1 MTEKEVRALLAHG
14 LAPHWY
20 KLEVKLIED
29 LANTF
34 MRWNAAQETLRNESD
49 QHVRLAHFLIAQVN
63 DVLQQ
68 ILRLKLDYGEFTKR
82 FSRALLPEDKQAHIL
97 DYAATLGADKAKLR
111 GDRKAFNRWFGSD
124 AMTDRYLN
132 RIAKTE
138 RFLSFCLQRLGVI
151 SGLALQNAN
160 NAESQWQ
167 QFELE
172 ELLAPLLTYEGDQR
186 VRIEAFRCLATAL
199 QKMPTS
205 IQSQSIN
212 DHTLQYVLRAA
223 TDARLQVW
231 IQCEALNLLATLSMA
246 AFTAAVTKR
255 IERPRHGDDIFVRH
269 RAISLVSKYQQQH
282 ASLIPLLEVALRDP
296 SPYVRQAVAEA
307 LAKSE
312 DATIIQN
319 FPLLLLEDDTQ
330 QVRAAAA
337 LQIPAM
343 LEREP
348 LFESICTWLADMLIR
363 ETDAFALKIALMV
376 STQCMLQTAL
386 SEHPD
391 RLQKWSNYF
400 TPLVEAIHLN
410 THSLAIRRFAAM
422 TREWLWCLTD
432 PRRKQLMET
441 LQNLAQACQPGKS
454 IRIPHKLLHGW
465 NEADVGRILAIISQK
480 DFGLSLEKTWTGW
493 HLWRGH
499 IFSTRLWRVLHEFRH
514 PSPDKRQAFSHTIG
528 RVFYGRRRAAS
539 AILAELAET
548 KVPGEPLQHASEGG
562 WRPYLPLVD
571 EFISALD
578 QTLQVKPVIIHCA
591 EGMTEITPPA
601 SIIRRISASL
611 KLTWNFERY
620 ARQRNWHEGSQQS
633 PDAYLKS
640 ISDLGFTIKFHAH
653 GKQPEVNVQ
662 RFFPAGFVL
671 AGQEFDWW
679 PRLHNYFFS
688 VFENTLPEL
697 AMFTA
702 FAIVAFITRHL
713 YLNWLMHR
721 ARAGIP
727 LVVGG
732 WGTRGK
738 SGTERIKAALF
749 NALGYSI
756 ISKTT
761 GCEAMF
767 LHGPAY
773 GQLREMFLFRPY
785 DKATIWEQHNVVRLA
800 QKLGGDIFLWECMAL
815 TPSFVQLLQR
825 RWMQDDFSTI
835 TNTFP
840 DHEDLQGPAGI
851 NIPEVMTNFIPE
863 KGHLITSEE
872 QMRPILSVAAKQ
884 LDTPLRGVGWV
895 ESGLLAPELLARFPY
910 QEHPDNIAL
919 VLALA
924 DEMGIPQDFAIKEM
938 ADRVVPDLGV
948 LKVYPAAP
956 VNTRLLE
963 FVNGMSANERF
974 GCLGNW
980 NRTGFATHN
989 MEAEPGVML
998 TAVVNNRA
1006 DRIARSRVFAGILVE
1021 DISTDLI
1028 VLIGSNLH
1036 GLQGYIRESWEPYAA
1051 SLSLWPS
1058 DGDSPEIIF
1067 ERMATRMRIV
1077 HKDTQAQG
1085 RLRAMLNGC
1094 GLAEAEAI
1102 IELWTSAEEL
1112 ANTIRKSGIA
1122 QAEQIIAFT
1131 EHDRTSIKEYAEL
1144 KQKIV
1149 TVQTSASHD
1158 TKLDSELREL
1168 LWRWLQRRILVV
1180 EDYHASGNQI
1190 IHLISQ
1196 VTPPGF
1202 KNRIHGIQNI
1212 KGTGLDFVYRWQA
1225 WDTCYKACSLLQSD
1239 DPDLARQGLA
1249 ALASFQEFGLLCAEH
1264 VHTVIG
1270 KVKVSSSAQNERFQ
1284 SELTIIASRLDLAM
1298 QDVMSQMS
1306 ATRSTGRLEK
1316 VLSAME
1322 AFFDAGD
1329 AVKRRKLS
1337 NVIYEDLVSERISHA
1352 RAALE
1357 LQSLN
1362 QRQKGGWLM
1371 DRLLRWSKKM

>member
-20 KLEVKLIED
+20 KLEAKLINS

-34 MRWNAAQETLRNESD
+34 MRWHAAQETLRNEPD

-63 DVLQQ
+63 DVQQQ
-68 ILRLKLDYGEFTKR
+68 ITRFKLDYGEFTKR
-82 FSRALLPEDKQAHIL
+82 FSRALLPEDKQGHIL
-97 DYAATLGADKAKLR
+97 DYAASLGADKAKLR

-132 RIAKTE
+132 RVAKTE
-138 RFLSFCLQRLGVI
+138 RRLSFCLQRLGVI
-151 SGLALQNAN
+151 SGLALQNSN
-160 NAESQWQ
+160 NTETQWQ

-199 QKMPTS
+199 QKMPVS
-205 IQSQSIN
+205 MQSQSIN

-223 TDARLQVW
+223 TDPRLQVW
-231 IQCEALNLLATLSMA
+231 IQCEALNLLATLSMT
-246 AFTAAVTKR
+246 AFTAAITKR
-255 IERPRHGDDIFVRH
+255 IELPRDSDDLFVRH
-269 RAISLVSKYQQQH
+269 RAISLASEHQQQQP
-282 ASLIPLLEVALRDP
+282 ALIPLLEMALRDP

-307 LAKSE
+307 LAKS
-312 DATIIQN
+312 DDTTLIQN
-319 FPLLLLEDDTQ
+319 FPLLLLEDDSP

-348 LFESICTWLADMLIR
+348 LFEPICTWLADMLNK

-376 STQCMLQTAL
+376 STQCMLQPVL
-386 SEHPD
+386 SQQPD
-391 RLQKWSNYF
+391 RLQKWSDFF

-410 THSLAIRRFAAM
+410 TPNLPIRRFAAM
-422 TREWLWCLTD
+422 TGEWLWCLTD
-432 PRRKQLMET
+432 PRRRQLMET

-499 IFSTRLWRVLHEFRH
+499 IFRTRLWRVLHEFRH
-514 PSPDKRQAFSHTIG
+514 PSPDKRQAFSHSIG
-528 RVFYGRRRAAS
+528 RVFYGHRRAAS
-539 AILAELAET
+539 AVLAELAET
-548 KVPGEPLQHASEGG
+548 KVPGEPLQYASEGG

-578 QTLQVKPVIIHCA
+578 QTLQVKPIIIHCA

-601 SIIRRISASL
+601 SIIRRIAASL

-640 ISDLGFTIKFHAH
+640 ISDLGFTIKFHAY
-653 GKQPEVNVQ
+653 GKQPEINVQ

-702 FAIVAFITRHL
+702 FAIVAFIVRHL

-727 LVVGG
+727 LVIGG

-738 SGTERIKAALF
+738 SGTERIKAALL

-756 ISKTT
+756 ISKTS

-767 LHGPAY
+767 LHAPAY

-800 QKLGGDIFLWECMAL
+800 QKLDGDVFLWECMAL
-815 TPSFVQLLQR
+815 TPAFVQLLQR

-851 NIPEVMTNFIPE
+851 NIPDVMTNFIPE
-863 KGHLITSEE
+863 KGRLITSEE

-884 LDTPLRGVGWV
+884 LGTPLRGVGWV
-895 ESGLLAPELLARFPY
+895 ESGLLAPDLLARFPY

-924 DEMGIPQDFAIKEM
+924 DELGIAQDFAIKEM

-948 LKVYPAAP
+948 LKLYPAAP
-956 VNTRLLE
+956 VNTRQLA

-989 MEAEPGVML
+989 MEAEPSVML

-1021 DISTDLI
+1021 DIHTDLI

-1036 GLQGYIRESWEPYAA
+1036 GLQGYIRESWEPHVAN
-1051 SLSLWPS
+1051 LSLGS
-1058 DGDSPEIIF
+1058 TDGGIAETVF
-1067 ERMATRMRIV
+1067 ERIATRMRIV
-1077 HKDTQAQG
+1077 HKEAHAQA

-1094 GLAEAEAI
+1094 GLAEKETIIECWQSADALANAINQSGVAQADEIIVFAEA
-1102 IELWTSAEEL
+1102 
-1112 ANTIRKSGIA
+1112 
-1122 QAEQIIAFT
+1122 
-1131 EHDRTSIKEYAEL
+1131 DRTSCIEYAEL
-1144 KQKIV
+1144 KQKI
-1149 TVQTSASHD
+1149 TTTQTSGAANA
-1158 TKLDSELREL
+1158 KLDHEFREL
-1168 LWRWLQRRILVV
+1168 LWRWLQRRIMVV

-1190 IHLISQ
+1190 IHMINQ
-1196 VTPPGF
+1196 ATPPGF
-1202 KNRIHGIQNI
+1202 TNRIHGMQNI

-1225 WDTCYKACSLLQSD
+1225 WDTCYKACALLQND
-1239 DPDLARQGLA
+1239 DPHLARQGLA

-1264 VHTVIG
+1264 VHTVIEQ
-1270 KVKVSSSAQNERFQ
+1270 VKVSNIAQNERFQ

-1306 ATRSTGRLEK
+1306 ATRSTGWVEK
-1316 VLSAME
+1316 VLSAIE

-1371 DRLLRWSKKM
+1371 DMLLRWSKKM